1 MQTRSNCRF
10 DHFCCRYGRVESVKI
25 LPKRSSE
32 GGRASFVDFVDI
44 RSATKAHES
53 ANRIGDRELRT
64 DYNEPSST
72 NQTAITTRVHDP
84 TAPRPP
90 VSGPPP
96 SPPRGRRYE
105 RRAEG

>member
-1 MQTRSNCRF
+1 M
-10 DHFCCRYGRVESVKI
+10 ESVKI

-53 ANRIGDRELRT
+53 VNRIGDRELRT
-64 DYNEPSST
+64 DYNEPSSA
-72 NQTAITTRVHDP
+72 NQTTITTRVHDP
-84 TAPRPP
+84 TTRP

-105 RRAEG
+105 RRGEG

>member
-1 MQTRSNCRF
+1 MIYL
-10 DHFCCRYGRVESVKI
+10 CRYGRVESVKI

-53 ANRIGDRELRT
+53 VNRIGDRELRT
-64 DYNEPSST
+64 DYNEPSSANPT
-72 NQTAITTRVHDP
+72 TIGITTRVHEQ
-84 TAPRPP
+84 TARP
-90 VSGPPP
+90 VTGPPP

-105 RRAEG
+105 RRGEG